1 MTALSS
7 AVAQCRAELESALE
21 LLLERVADSQSSPQ
35 ALECAA
41 ARCSEAFEDWVRN
54 ERGDEAERAELAR
67 RLGLVLRI
75 AQSELER
82 TGARLER
89 ATAVQRALAGRS
101 VASEEPQRCDH
112 RG

>member
-7 AVAQCRAELESALE
+7 AVAQCRAELEAALE
-21 LLLERVADSQSSPQ
+21 LLVERVADSQSSPQ

-75 AQSELER
+75 AQSCR
-82 TGARLER
+82 RDSPPDGFPACPTPAAPGPRPMQCNR
-89 ATAVQRALAGRS
+89 V
-101 VASEEPQRCDH
+101 
-112 RG
+112 